1 MWHAI
6 LLPRS
11 TGDASM
17 TDLVASNP
25 WAIGSSSLTPSS
37 PFPVGEKQTTPTPP
51 ASTSLGTASG
61 VLAPTQRLALAAG
74 PKLGWI
80 DHGGGE
86 REIRGVAAFT
96 ENFGPWSDD
105 IYRFGPN
112 PQGKLVG
119 ELGCT
124 MTAFTNAAA
133 LGTWQND
140 PNARVGTPGDA
151 NTREPVWVQTMNR
164 NSWNPLLQPRGEPKD
179 SPAIK
184 YNPAVSPRT
193 IDSRGGRDLAAQI
206 LKEVK
211 AGHPVV
217 LGMGSNSNG
226 FARHTV
232 LVTGYIEGKRGW
244 DALVVRDNWRDSD
257 GNREGSQDVKTAYR
271 TTAREAFGAYGG
283 GQYTKIDMAVVAIPD
298 GGPKKP

>member
-1 MWHAI
+1 
-6 LLPRS
+6 
-11 TGDASM
+11 M
-17 TDLVASNP
+17 TDFTAT
-25 WAIGSSSLTPSS
+25 GSTPGLSSLTPPS
-37 PFPVGEKQTTPTPP
+37 PAPVGEQQTASALPT
-51 ASTSLGTASG
+51 STGCSAASG
-61 VLAPTQRLALAAG
+61 VLATPQRLALAAG

-80 DHGGGE
+80 EHGGGE

-105 IYRFGPN
+105 LYRFGPN
-112 PQGKLVG
+112 PEDKRVRT
-119 ELGCT
+119 LGCT

-140 PNARVGTPGDA
+140 PNAAVGTPGDA
-151 NTREPVWVQTMNR
+151 NTREPLWVRTINR

-193 IDSRGGRDLAAQI
+193 IDSKEGRDLAAQI

-211 AGHPVV
+211 AGNPVV
-217 LGMGSNSNG
+217 LGMGSHTKG

-232 LVTGYIEGKRGW
+232 LVTGYIEGQRGW
-244 DALVVRDNWRDSD
+244 DALVVRDNWRDPD
-257 GNREGSQDVKTAYR
+257 GNGGHSQEVKTAFR
-271 TTAREAFGAYGG
+271 TTARDAFSAYRG
-283 GQYTKIDMAVVAIPD
+283 GQYTKIDMAVVGIPD